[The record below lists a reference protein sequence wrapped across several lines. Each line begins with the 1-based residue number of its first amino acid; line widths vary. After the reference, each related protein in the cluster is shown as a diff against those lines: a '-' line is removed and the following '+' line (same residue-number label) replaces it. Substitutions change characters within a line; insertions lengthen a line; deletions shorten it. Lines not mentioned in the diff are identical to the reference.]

1 MAQRRFH
8 ITASFSNGP
17 SLSHSLLGVG
27 VVGGHD
33 LLAVLVVPNT
43 GRRSAVAAALTGTDT
58 MMECQLTYV
67 SRAVIRGHRKGCG
80 RFSKFN
86 QGSSL
91 AAHILHDGGVA
102 CRARRTNVPDNFAV
116 NGARD
121 AVLQL
126 EVHLGNGVLGEDGGI
141 GDITCE
147 GEIGLATVFSNG
159 WMKLDGNEGGYP
171 YEWQQTRP
179 CCGW

>member
-1 MAQRRFH
+1 MTENTSPCRHPGRMAQQRFH
-8 ITASFSNGP
+8 ITASISNGP
-17 SLSHSLLGVG
+17 KLNGLLGVG

-43 GRRSAVAAALTGTDT
+43 GRGSAVAAALAGTDT
-58 MMECQLTYV
+58 IETCQLNLRSSEQLYGFHREGCRRV
-67 SRAVIRGHRKGCG
+67 SK
-80 RFSKFN
+80 KFN

-91 AAHILHDGGVA
+91 AAHILRDGGVA
-102 CRARRTNVPDNFAV
+102 CRARRTNVPDNLAM

-141 GDITCE
+141 RDITCE
-147 GEIGLATVFSNG
+147 REKYG
-159 WMKLDGNEGGYP
+159 
-171 YEWQQTRP
+171 
-179 CCGW
+179 